1 MAPYNPGSTL
11 GGWGDDPKDPMALAI
26 GVAKLET
33 FCRNL
38 EDKVEKIEDVGDELV
53 ELRADIKALQAKST
67 EIKARLVSI
76 EDLVH
81 EVENTKKILKMLN
94 PKTIIATLAMV
105 MGTSVGGSQVLE
117 QFTDNEAV
125 IHEKVEDQDDKV
137 DMLLRRINQLEKEQG
152 E

>member
-1 MAPYNPGSTL
+1 VSNGS
-11 GGWGDDPKDPMALAI
+11 
-26 GVAKLET
+26 
-33 FCRNL
+33 NL

-67 EIKARLVSI
+67 EIKARLVSV

-117 QFTDNEAV
+117 RFTDNEAV
-125 IHEKVEDQDDKV
+125 INEKVEDQDDKV